1 MKHMLSHAYS
11 YNNIV
16 NCVYVCLS
24 VGLYQRTPTHSRA
37 HRRDV
42 LSCEISVAICYQLLL
57 PLCVCH
63 PKAMSWQYGHW
74 QHWQHWQHDWK
85 QGSKDWQH
93 DWQHDWRHDWQQGA
107 WKGGRSHGHGWSE
120 DADGWSLDKA
130 APARLAIEDAD
141 GWSEDTAAPACL
153 AIEDADGWSQDVC
166 AAFCA
171 NRLPLDEACRYPHD
185 TGGWLRA
192 FTLAGN
198 GTSQPDMRKIRA
210 LRTLIWAQTQRVCRG
225 ESCDVFAADPELAD
239 PPSYTYRVYAAPRVF
254 AAPACLQQF
263 PHCNVAECDMLDHAE
278 DLVCQGLSVAILN
291 MAAATK
297 PGGGVRW
304 GAGAQEENLHR
315 RSDAMRF
322 TMDQESG
329 NYPLKGAMCLLSHG
343 VTIFRG
349 NEHIGYPFLHKPFKV
364 TMISCAAPK
373 YCDWM
378 GKLQCAA
385 ILDGKVAAILQAVVE
400 SACDAAVLSAFG
412 CGAFKNPP
420 ELVAEMFHKHL
431 AHLSPHSGLQQ
442 VTFCIVNDHNS
453 FKTHNPE
460 GNVIP
465 FSNLFSE
472 TGPGA
477 MPGSHARR

>member
-1 MKHMLSHAYS
+1 M
-11 YNNIV
+11 
-16 NCVYVCLS
+16 YVCLS
-24 VGLYQRTPTHSRA
+24 VGLY
-37 HRRDV
+37 RRDV
-42 LSCEISVAICYQLLL
+42 LSCEISEAICYQLLL

-63 PKAMSWQYGHW
+63 PKAMSG
-74 QHWQHWQHDWK
+74 QHDWK
-85 QGSKDWQH
+85 QGSK
-93 DWQHDWRHDWQQGA
+93 DWQQGA

-141 GWSEDTAAPACL
+141 GWS
-153 AIEDADGWSQDVC
+153 QDVC

-171 NRLPLDEACRYPHD
+171 NRLLLDEACRYPHD

-225 ESCDVFAADPELAD
+225 ESCQCMADPELAD
-239 PPSYTYRVYAAPRVF
+239 PPPYTYRVYAAPRVF

>member
-1 MKHMLSHAYS
+1 MPS
-11 YNNIV
+11 Y
-16 NCVYVCLS
+16 
-24 VGLYQRTPTHSRA
+24 
-37 HRRDV
+37 
-42 LSCEISVAICYQLLL
+42 
-57 PLCVCH
+57 
-63 PKAMSWQYGHW
+63 
-74 QHWQHWQHDWK
+74 WK
-85 QGSKDWQH
+85 QGSKDWQRGAWKGG
-93 DWQHDWRHDWQQGA
+93 DWQYDWQQGA
-107 WKGGRSHGHGWSE
+107 WKGGCSHDHGWSE

-130 APARLAIEDAD
+130 APAR
-141 GWSEDTAAPACL
+141 L

-185 TGGWLRA
+185 SGGWLRA

-225 ESCDVFAADPELAD
+225 ESCQCMADPDLED
-239 PPSYTYRVYAAPRVF
+239 PPSYTYSVHAPPRVF
-254 AAPACLQQF
+254 TAGGYGACLQPF
-263 PHCNVAECDMLDHAE
+263 PHCDVAECDMLDHAE
-278 DLVCQGLSVAILN
+278 DLVRQGLSVAILN

-297 PGGGVRW
+297 PGGGVHW

-322 TMDQESG
+322 TMDQESC
-329 NYPLKGAMCLLSHG
+329 NYPLIGAMCLLSHG

-349 NEHIGYPFLHKPFKV
+349 NEHIGYPFLDKPFKV

-373 YCDWM
+373 YCDFRTVTGRQYM
-378 GKLQCAA
+378 
-385 ILDGKVAAILQAVVE
+385 DGKVAAIVQALME

-412 CGAFKNPP
+412 CGAFRNPP
-420 ELVAEMFHKHL
+420 ELVAEVFHKHL
-431 AHLSPHSGLQQ
+431 AHPVLYHSGLKQ

-453 FKTHNPE
+453 FRTHNPM

-477 MPGSHARR
+477 MPTLQAGRHAHFGGMPTSTEMSRFCPGHSHGRIDLAWSHSPAGEW